1 MGIVLE
7 QIQQMVKLK
16 ILLVGILIMQLNSSC
31 SEKFVTTEMK
41 NNFTA
46 AQIDDLKKIR
56 DFFENQICDS
66 NDDNFKNCFSE
77 MLPELIEFGWQPI
90 LDKVDYN
97 RQKKLYE
104 SISLSTFNEI
114 WEFQKI
120 TYPKSENELK
130 SIASKYNGA
139 YQKYLTE
146 LGEKNSQIKKYAEQI
161 ISAGAFESMG
171 LLQQN
176 IYKNPNEFDLNDA
189 NIQLLISVHYLT
201 QNDQQKR
208 NE

>member
-1 MGIVLE
+1 
-7 QIQQMVKLK
+7 
-16 ILLVGILIMQLNSSC
+16 MQLNSSC
-31 SEKFVTTEMK
+31 AEKFATTEME
-41 NNFTA
+41 NNFTTE
-46 AQIDDLKKIR
+46 QIEDLKKIR
-56 DFFENQICDS
+56 DFFENQICDGE
-66 NDDNFKNCFSE
+66 DDNFKNCFTK

-90 LDKVDYN
+90 LKKVDYN
-97 RQKKLYE
+97 RQKDLYE
-104 SISLSTFNEI
+104 SISQSTFNEI

-120 TYPKSENELK
+120 TYPENESGHK

-139 YQKYLTE
+139 YQQYLTE
-146 LGEKNSQIKKYAEQI
+146 LGKKNKRIKKYVEQLKA
-161 ISAGAFESMG
+161 AGDFESMG

-176 IYKNPNEFDLNDA
+176 INKNPNEFDLNDA

>member
-1 MGIVLE
+1 MI
-7 QIQQMVKLK
+7 KLK
-16 ILLVGILIMQLNSSC
+16 ILFIGFLLIQLNSSC
-31 SEKFVTTEMK
+31 SEKFATTEME

-46 AQIDDLKKIR
+46 EQIDDLKKIR
-56 DFFENQICDS
+56 DFFENQICEKKG
-66 NDDNFKNCFSE
+66 DDFENCFSK

-90 LDKVDYN
+90 LEKIDYN
-97 RQKKLYE
+97 KQKELYE
-104 SISLSTFNEI
+104 SISMSTFNEI

-120 TYPKSENELK
+120 IYPESENELK
-130 SIASKYNGA
+130 SIASKYNGG

-146 LGEKNSQIKKYAEQI
+146 LGVKNSQIRDYAKRLI
-161 ISAGAFESMG
+161 KAGDFESMG

-176 IYKNPNEFDLNDA
+176 IYQNPNEFDLSDA
-189 NIQLLISVHYLT
+189 NIQILISVHYLT